1 MGIVRAAM
9 WDESVCLYA
18 SFLVHFADMLNVIRF
33 QNNILLTGGEDAKLN
48 AWVAQQPDAV
58 TSPGK
63 PKRGSEVDSMDV
75 DEDVDVSARKR
86 RRA

>member
-1 MGIVRAAM
+1 MMPPFTLDVAG
-9 WDESVCLYA
+9 
-18 SFLVHFADMLNVIRF
+18 MLNFDSF

-48 AWVAQQPDAV
+48 AWVAQQPGV
-58 TSPGK
+58 ISSPGK

-75 DEDVDVSARKR
+75 DEDADVSARKR